1 MSKKRDMALTATRF
15 RIILTIGM
23 LLIIVVGSAGFL
35 ASKDWLKNYTVDVS
49 KQRVDASASD
59 GNLEALQTIQQE
71 LAQQQSILT
80 KANLLKSTNEF
91 PEFQIVDIVSKTA
104 SKNKISVASFAYV
117 DGSQPASGDNTATP
131 APATA
136 PVSPE
141 GTPAGPVVS
150 SGKKVGITVTL
161 KTPVK
166 LKRLLQFMY
175 DIEQNVPKMQISGVS
190 LTPSDKGS
198 SVNVDPLTIEMFVK

>member
-1 MSKKRDMALTATRF
+1 MSKKRDMTLTATKF

-35 ASKDWLKNYTVDVS
+35 ASKDWLKSYAVDVS
-49 KQRVDASASD
+49 KQRVDANASD
-59 GNLEALQTIQQE
+59 GNLETLQVIQQE
-71 LAQQQSILT
+71 LAQQQNVLT

-104 SKNKISVASFAYV
+104 SENKISVASFAYI
-117 DGSQPASGDNTATP
+117 DGSQPASGGGAATP
-131 APATA
+131 APSTTPA
-136 PVSPE
+136 SPE
-141 GTPAGPVVS
+141 GAPAAAS

-161 KTPVK
+161 GTPVK
-166 LKRLLQFMY
+166 LQRLLQFMY

-190 LTPSDKGS
+190 LTPADKGS
-198 SVNVDPLTIEMFVK
+198 GVNVDPLTIEMFVK